1 MTARHRPSVLI
12 GREREM
18 DRLRA
23 GIRQRESLLIW
34 GPRGAGKSALLR
46 EAVAESAHAASGRYL
61 YIDGAQSRKGILL
74 ELFAQLFAAHDG
86 WVLSKAGCDRAD
98 ESAFRGWLAKQSS
111 LRLRGIAARALQET
125 RYWIFLDHLPPA
137 THATARLLKDLT
149 RMCGTPVYLAARGA
163 TAKEIG
169 EAWSIYWNP
178 EHWLELGALPESA
191 AHRLLNSCWKANE
204 LSTLELEES
213 GGEILR
219 LSGRLPGAI
228 WEMCALAREPRFH
241 AGRRIKMSLLRT
253 EYLIGAAPL
262 PESASSSGTAARRCP

>member
-1 MTARHRPSVLI
+1 MIARHQPSVLV
-12 GREREM
+12 GRKQEM

-23 GIRQRESLLIW
+23 GIRDRESLLIW
-34 GPRGAGKSALLR
+34 GLRGAGKSALLR
-46 EAVAESAHAASGRYL
+46 EAVTESARGDSGRYL
-61 YIDGAQSRKGILL
+61 SIEGAQSPKEILL
-74 ELFAQLFAAHDG
+74 GLFAQLFAAQDG

-125 RYWIFLDHLPPA
+125 RYCIFLDHLPPA
-137 THATARLLKDLT
+137 SHATARLLRDLI

-163 TAKEIG
+163 SAKEIG
-169 EAWSIYWNP
+169 EAWSIFWNP

-191 AHRLLNSCWKANE
+191 ARRLLNSSWKANE
-204 LSTLELEES
+204 LSPRELEES

-228 WEMCALAREPRFH
+228 LEMCALARQPRFH
-241 AGRRIKMSLLRT
+241 AGRRIKMNLLRT

-262 PESASSSGTAARRCP
+262 TGNVVGAHLAARRCP